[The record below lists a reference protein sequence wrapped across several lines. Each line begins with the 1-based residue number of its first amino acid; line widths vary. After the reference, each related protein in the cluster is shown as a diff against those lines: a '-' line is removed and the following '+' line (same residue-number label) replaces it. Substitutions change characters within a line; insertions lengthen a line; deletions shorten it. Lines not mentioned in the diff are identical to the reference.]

1 MNATLFKE
9 LISQLKVGKQLPDA
23 VYLHNVVA

>member
-1 MNATLFKE
+1 MNAALFKE

-23 VYLHNVVA
+23 VYLSLVF